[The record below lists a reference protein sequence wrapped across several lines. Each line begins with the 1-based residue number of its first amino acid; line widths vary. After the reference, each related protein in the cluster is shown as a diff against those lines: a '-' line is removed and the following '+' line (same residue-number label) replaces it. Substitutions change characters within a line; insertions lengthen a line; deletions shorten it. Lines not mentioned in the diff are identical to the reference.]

1 MKYKSYT
8 HIGKKKVNEDYL
20 KASENSFIVCDGVGG
35 EVRGEI
41 ASREIANYIFSEI
54 ETVGS
59 FISKD
64 AILNAINQSQ
74 EHLNNVIK
82 KDEGLAGMAT
92 TLAAVFVSETGFFVT
107 HIGDSRIY
115 LVRPSKN
122 IFWQT
127 WDHSFVGNLVKNGD
141 ISREAGRNHPMNN
154 QITKAIKAN
163 FNDKI
168 TTPEINFIT
177 DIRKDDIIFIC
188 SDGVS
193 EAFSDVELVELL
205 ANSDINLKSKI
216 QIIEERCAEDSFDNN
231 TAIICKVEKE
241 DIPNA
246 TIIPLDWMSI
256 DSLKED
262 EDLDNV
268 ILEDTSMEEELQLKK
283 KKWFQFFNK

>member
-1 MKYKSYT
+1 MKYKSYS

-20 KASENSFIVCDGVGG
+20 KASENTFIVCDGVGG

-41 ASREIANYIFSEI
+41 ASKEIANYISAAI
-54 ETVGS
+54 ETLGS
-59 FISKD
+59 AISKD
-64 AILNAINQSQ
+64 TILSAINQSQ
-74 EHLNNVIK
+74 ENLNNIIQ
-82 KDEGLAGMAT
+82 KDESLAGMAT
-92 TLAAVFVSETGFFVT
+92 TLAAVFVAETGFIVA

-115 LVRPSKN
+115 VVRPSEHK
-122 IFWQT
+122 FWQT
-127 WDHSFVGNLVKNGD
+127 WDHSLVGNLVKNGD

-163 FNDKI
+163 FKDKI

-177 DIRKDDIIFIC
+177 DIRKGDIVFIC

-193 EAFSDVELVELL
+193 ESFSDAEIVELL
-205 ANSDINLKSKI
+205 ANTEINLKSKI

-231 TAIICKVEKE
+231 TAIICKVEKK

-246 TIIPLDWMSI
+246 TIIPLDWISI

-268 ILEDTSMEEELQLKK
+268 ILDDTAMDEEPQPQKR
-283 KKWFQFFNK
+283 KWFQFFNK